1 MYMSVIDLKQGQRDA
16 EQEFEFERLEKLHK
30 LCLSVGIPQANLD
43 NYLTDEY
50 QIPTY
55 KKLGFTEKEAV
66 MIFLDHKWLVRKQ
79 VAEKYGIERVFPGDK
94 KKHTNIVQR
103 IYQDVVNKQ
112 ALYAEYISEAE
123 VREITEIVKQRLFTE
138 MDIDSPA
145 RYVST
150 KSVKYE
156 VAKPISDLVKKA
168 EAINDKS
175 MNLLDLKLNTITK
188 KQDIK
193 ALDLKK
199 ITEVVKM
206 TNDMRRIENGEATQ
220 HVAHI
225 VKVQGLDNKPT
236 EDLISILNDF
246 REQQR

>member
-1 MYMSVIDLKQGQRDA
+1 
-16 EQEFEFERLEKLHK
+16 
-30 LCLSVGIPQANLD
+30 
-43 NYLTDEY
+43 
-50 QIPTY
+50 
-55 KKLGFTEKEAV
+55 
-66 MIFLDHKWLVRKQ
+66 
-79 VAEKYGIERVFPGDK
+79 
-94 KKHTNIVQR
+94 
-103 IYQDVVNKQ
+103 
-112 ALYAEYISEAE
+112 
-123 VREITEIVKQRLFTE
+123 
-138 MDIDSPA
+138 
-145 RYVST
+145 
-150 KSVKYE
+150 
-156 VAKPISDLVKKA
+156 
-168 EAINDKS
+168 